1 MIPVLPDWAARW
13 ISIVA
18 GVILG
23 TAAKY
28 ALAMMDS
35 ARVTARTIGIDLLL
49 QGVLAVIATEIS
61 DVAGIAA
68 GNPRVFVGALVA
80 LNSDRI
86 VRKVRDTFFD
96 KVQPPTP
103 GA

>member
-1 MIPVLPDWAARW
+1 MSLVPPDAAARVGP
-13 ISIVA
+13 IVA
-18 GVILG
+18 GLVLG

-28 ALAMMDS
+28 ALSMIDGG
-35 ARVTARTIGIDLLL
+35 RVTARVLVIDLLL
-49 QGVLAVIATEIS
+49 QGVLALIAMAIS
-61 DVAGIAA
+61 DLAGLS

-86 VRKVRDTFFD
+86 VRKARDAFFD